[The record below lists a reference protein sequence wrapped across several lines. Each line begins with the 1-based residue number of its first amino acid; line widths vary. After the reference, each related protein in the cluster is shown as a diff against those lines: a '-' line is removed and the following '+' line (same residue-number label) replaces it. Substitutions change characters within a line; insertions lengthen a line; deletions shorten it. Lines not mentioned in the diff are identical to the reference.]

1 MTEAKAFDRSSDQV
15 ENKLVSAVLK
25 GDFPPGSFLPPER
38 ELAARLGVAR
48 PTLREALRRL
58 ERDGWFTARKGQ
70 STAVNDIWQ
79 HGNLNTLV
87 NIVQNA
93 DRFPREF
100 IVYLL
105 EVRSALA
112 PSFVRDAVERN
123 PVRVVASLA
132 ESDELEDNPD
142 AYASFDWKLQKKLA
156 RLSDN
161 PVYLLILNSF
171 DSIYFQLARAYFSK
185 KEHRLASQKFYQ
197 RLLDASMASNHEEA
211 AKITRETM
219 EESIKLWKNNKN
231 EG

>member
-15 ENKLVSAVLK
+15 ENKLVSAVLN

-70 STAVNDIWQ
+70 PTAVNDIWQ

-87 NIVQNA
+87 NIVQNVN
-93 DRFPREF
+93 RFPREF

-105 EVRSALA
+105 EVRAALA

-132 ESDELEDNPD
+132 ESDELKDNPD

-171 DSIYFQLARAYFSK
+171 DAIYFQLARAYFSK
-185 KEHRLASQKFYQ
+185 KEHRLASQNFYR

-211 AKITRETM
+211 AKVTRETM
-219 EESIKLWKNNKN
+219 EESIKLWKNN
-231 EG
+231 G